1 MSEIKDGNFIS
12 IQGWMVTRLNLK
24 GNELLVYAIIYG
36 FSQDGESRFTGSRR
50 YLADWCGC
58 AMRTV
63 DNTLASLVAK
73 GLITKHVKTVN
84 GVHLCDYSV
93 TPVLQNLQGGTA
105 KIAGGVAQNLQGG
118 TAKIAHHNIGD
129 NIGDNIEDTL
139 EDKKERKHRSF
150 DAIIDAYTSNAT
162 TKELLGEWLQNRK
175 AKRAAMTD
183 NAIKRN
189 IDKLDQYAQGS
200 RMSVDDYLAEVV
212 RRGWTAFYPIANY
225 HGYKQQA
232 QAITLPAERRETQ
245 AERDRA
251 IELMS
256 QFKA

>member
-1 MSEIKDGNFIS
+1 MSEINDGNYIS
-12 IQGWMVTRLNLK
+12 IQGWMVNRLNLK

-36 FSQDGESRFTGSRR
+36 FSQDGESRYTGSRR

-73 GLITKHVKTVN
+73 GLIAKHDKTVN
-84 GVHLCDYSV
+84 GVHLCDYSI
-93 TPVLQNLQGGTA
+93 TPVLQNLQGGA
-105 KIAGGVAQNLQGG
+105 
-118 TAKIAHHNIGD
+118 AKIAHHNIE
-129 NIGDNIEDTL
+129 DNIEDTL

-150 DAIIDAYTSNAT
+150 DAIIDDYTNSPT

-225 HGYKQQA
+225 HYKQQA
-232 QAITLPAERRETQ
+232 QAVTLPAERRETQ
-245 AERDRA
+245 DEQDRVIA
-251 IELMS
+251 LMS

>member
-1 MSEIKDGNFIS
+1 MSEIKDENYIS
-12 IQGWMVTRLNLK
+12 IQGWMVNRLNLK

-36 FSQDGESRFTGSRR
+36 FSQDGESRYTGSRR

-58 AMRTV
+58 SVKTV
-63 DNTLASLVAK
+63 GNALASLVAK
-73 GLITKHVKTVN
+73 GLISKHDKAVN
-84 GVHLCDYSV
+84 GVHLCDYSI
-93 TPVLQNLQGGTA
+93 TPVGKNFPGGRE
-105 KIAGGVAQNLQGG
+105 KITPGVGKNFPGGRE
-118 TAKIAHHNIGD
+118 KITPH
-129 NIGDNIEDTL
+129 NIEDNIDVDTI
-139 EDKKERKHRSF
+139 EDKKERKRNSF
-150 DAIIDAYTSNAT
+150 DAIIDDYTSNAT

-189 IDKLDQYAQGS
+189 IDKLDAYAAQS
-200 RMSVDDYLAEVV
+200 NMSVDDYLAEVI
-212 RRGWTAFYPIANY
+212 RRGWNAFYPIKNY
-225 HGYKQQA
+225 QGYKQQA
-232 QAITLPAERRETQ
+232 QAVTLPAERRETQ

>member
-1 MSEIKDGNFIS
+1 MREIKDGNFIS

-36 FSQDGESRFTGSRR
+36 FSQDGESRYTGSRR

-73 GLITKHVKTVN
+73 GLIAKHDKTVN
-84 GVHLCDYSV
+84 GVHLCDYSI

-118 TAKIAHHNIGD
+118 TAKIAHH

-225 HGYKQQA
+225 HYKQQA
-232 QAITLPAERRETQ
+232 QAVTLPAERRETQ
-245 AERDRA
+245 AEQDRVIA
-251 IELMS
+251 LMS